1 MENPVPLAVRMQ
13 SRLLPFDI
21 GRIGGMKPLPKR
33 RVFFWV
39 RLRIRKVADRGM
51 G

>member
-1 MENPVPLAVRMQ
+1 MENLVPLAVRMQ

-21 GRIGGMKPLPKR
+21 GRIGGMKPLPKQT
-33 RVFFWV
+33 VFWV

>member
-1 MENPVPLAVRMQ
+1 MENLVPLAVRMQ

-33 RVFFWV
+33 RVFWV